1 MDFCPTR
8 KGQVSPEPSSHLV
21 CPTASEAGSGLTSP
35 PRASE
40 GLRTQRTT
48 GSSFHLSR
56 AICCPREA
64 TPLACRSVLQ
74 PEGLGQTSVFS
85 SVH

>member
-21 CPTASEAGSGLTSP
+21 CPLASQAGSRLTSP
-35 PRASE
+35 PRVFE
-40 GLRTQRTT
+40 GLRTQRTAT
-48 GSSFHLSR
+48 SSFHLSQ

-64 TPLACRSVLQ
+64 TARAMLQ
-74 PEGLGQTSVFS
+74 PEGIGQSSVFS